1 MSRVWVEPIDGSAF
15 DGAAAISKRG
25 DVRLHLARPPKAAE
39 RAAALTVKAAQQ
51 AREGMSS
58 WTATINVS
66 GLVWQKQDLLTM
78 RLK

>member
-1 MSRVWVEPIDGSAF
+1 MEPIDGSAF

-58 WTATINVS
+58 
-66 GLVWQKQDLLTM
+66 
-78 RLK
+78 